1 MKQQKFID
9 IQKLVASKSP
19 KLAKFIPGFVYSYL
33 KRILHQDEINAF
45 MAKNEHLENEEFCSA
60 VITQFNIQVEGK
72 NLESIPNSGGVILV
86 MNHPLGGM
94 DAMALVHIL
103 KNKRKD
109 IKFIVN
115 DLLLNLTPI
124 KGLFVGVNKHGA
136 NSRKLPEQMEE
147 LFSSEQLI
155 GIFPAGLVSRKKKGK
170 VEDLEW
176 KKTFVKYARNHHKTM
191 IPIYIEGRLSNFF
204 YNLSNIRSFLGI
216 KTNLEMLYLSDEMH
230 NQKGKTIRFIV
241 GEPFTIDSFEE
252 LKSDKKI
259 AEAIKNKVYRLKS
272 QLDNKN

>member
-94 DAMALVHIL
+94 DAMALVHLL
-103 KNKRKD
+103 KNKRRD

-170 VEDLEW
+170 VEDLEE
-176 KKTFVKYARNHHKTM
+176 KNVCK
-191 IPIYIEGRLSNFF
+191 
-204 YNLSNIRSFLGI
+204 IR
-216 KTNLEMLYLSDEMH
+216 
-230 NQKGKTIRFIV
+230 QKS
-241 GEPFTIDSFEE
+241 P
-252 LKSDKKI
+252 
-259 AEAIKNKVYRLKS
+259 
-272 QLDNKN
+272 

>member
-19 KLAKFIPGFVYSYL
+19 KLAKFIPGFVFSYL

-72 NLESIPNSGGVILV
+72 NLENIPNSGGVILV

-94 DAMALVHIL
+94 DAMALVHLL

-147 LFSSEQLI
+147 LFLSEQLI

-170 VEDLEW
+170 IEDLEW
-176 KKTFVKYARNHHKTM
+176 KKTFVKYAKNHNKTI

-204 YNLSNIRSFLGI
+204 YNLSNIRSFFGI
-216 KTNLEMLYLSDEMH
+216 KTNVEMLYLSDEMH
-230 NQKGKTIRFIV
+230 NQKGKSIRFVV
-241 GEPFTIDSFEE
+241 GEPFTIDSFAE